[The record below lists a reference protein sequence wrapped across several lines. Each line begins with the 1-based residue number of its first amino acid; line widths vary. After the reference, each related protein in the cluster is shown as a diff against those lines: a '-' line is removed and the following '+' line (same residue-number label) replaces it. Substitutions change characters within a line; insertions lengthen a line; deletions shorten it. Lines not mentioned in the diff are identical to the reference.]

1 MDSVPTDY
9 GKAAEV
15 FKLLSHPA
23 RLQILDELRRGD
35 ACVCH
40 FQEVLGRPQA
50 YISQQLGVLR
60 DAEVVDAERDGVNMI
75 YRIAD
80 PRVARLLGDLFGEPE
95 DYRELPACPCPK
107 CGEGSQV
114 DGACEF
120 VVVEVT
126 TAAAPGAE
134 RREG

>member
-1 MDSVPTDY
+1 MDSTLTDY
-9 GKAAEV
+9 GKAASV
-15 FKLLSHPA
+15 FKLLAHPA
-23 RLQILDELRRGD
+23 RLRILDELRRGD

-75 YRIAD
+75 YRIVD
-80 PRVARLLGDLFGEPE
+80 PRIATLLDDLLGMPE
-95 DYRELPACPCPK
+95 SYREVPACPCPK
-107 CGEGSQV
+107 CGEDSQV

-120 VVVEVT
+120 LLVDVS
-126 TAAAPGAE
+126 AASTDKG
-134 RREG
+134 RRKG